1 MAFKVPFSLQCN
13 PSQCSPQF
21 SFPPSLH
28 GAHRPPFLPST
39 SAWDMQSLTWHR
51 RKSDDFLY
59 PAWAIERLK
68 VKDVL
73 HKCIAPQMFL
83 SHQLGT
89 RPQYILERGRE
100 FNNAITLKSNKA
112 CWSSAFSRNQTIY
125 AITLSAAIVSTIA
138 INTGNGLHQKPSL
151 PFKKALRRYCPWRA
165 AWQDLVQRGHAHY
178 FIYSENYIAQ
188 STPPRSKLWTLFTIQ
203 GIKLSFQ
210 RPFSSRLKVTLKITD
225 IYESITAYRKG
236 S

>member
-1 MAFKVPFSLQCN
+1 MTQKEIRWLSLPRLSN
-13 PSQCSPQF
+13 
-21 SFPPSLH
+21 
-28 GAHRPPFLPST
+28 
-39 SAWDMQSLTWHR
+39 
-51 RKSDDFLY
+51 
-59 PAWAIERLK
+59 WASEGKR
-68 VKDVL
+68 
-73 HKCIAPQMFL
+73 CPPQMFL

-100 FNNAITLKSNKA
+100 FNNVITLKSNKA

-125 AITLSAAIVSTIA
+125 AITLSAAIISTIA

-178 FIYSENYIAQ
+178 FIYSENYIA
-188 STPPRSKLWTLFTIQ
+188 SPHLLAPNCEHFSIQ